1 MNILYINHYAGSIY
15 HGMEYR
21 PYYLA
26 REWVKMGHNVTIV
39 ASNLSHIRQKN
50 ITIPAG
56 ENYLEEYIDGI
67 RYIWCKTT
75 DYQENG
81 LKRVINIASFINRV
95 WNLQNEL
102 IATNKPD
109 LIIASSTYPFDTLI
123 GKALAK
129 KTNAKFVYEVHDL
142 WPLTPME
149 VGGMSKWHPFIMTM
163 QWAEN
168 YGYKHADK
176 VVSLLPKAKNYMIEH
191 GMSADKF
198 IYISNG
204 VAVNDWLEH
213 TQALPER
220 LLVKIERLRHDG
232 KFILG
237 YAGGMSESNAL
248 KYLIS
253 AMQNLVNQPI
263 SLVLAGDGVLRN
275 ELEELVKAY
284 NLTNVHFIGSIPK
297 LQVPSFLQL

>member
-102 IATNKPD
+102 IATNKRD
-109 LIIASSTYPFDTLI
+109 NCLFNLSIRYLDWKSS
-123 GKALAK
+123 G
-129 KTNAKFVYEVHDL
+129 
-142 WPLTPME
+142 
-149 VGGMSKWHPFIMTM
+149 
-163 QWAEN
+163 
-168 YGYKHADK
+168 
-176 VVSLLPKAKNYMIEH
+176 
-191 GMSADKF
+191 
-198 IYISNG
+198 
-204 VAVNDWLEH
+204 
-213 TQALPER
+213 
-220 LLVKIERLRHDG
+220 
-232 KFILG
+232 
-237 YAGGMSESNAL
+237 
-248 KYLIS
+248 
-253 AMQNLVNQPI
+253 
-263 SLVLAGDGVLRN
+263 
-275 ELEELVKAY
+275 
-284 NLTNVHFIGSIPK
+284 
-297 LQVPSFLQL
+297 